1 MIQLTMGSVFD
12 TDCGSEIDS
21 DSDCE
26 YFVASSSEEDSD
38 GDYGLS
44 LHIQELIESA
54 KTAKSDK
61 ASKVVAPKKSTCSI
75 CLGKMT
81 KGTKLRCGHIVHT
94 DCYVEW
100 IDSNY
105 KCPECNKIE
114 DDVQAYRES
123 RDIEYT
129 KKQYDTTTAEH
140 TTVFCIECGSKSRQ
154 LKDKLRN
161 QCYECKTYNTINL

>member
-1 MIQLTMGSVFD
+1 MGSVFD
-12 TDCGSEIDS
+12 TGCDSEI

-54 KTAKSDK
+54 KTKSAKSNK
-61 ASKVVAPKKSTCSI
+61 TNKVVDPKKSTCSI

-94 DCYVEW
+94 DCYAEW
-100 IDSNY
+100 IDSNH

-129 KKQYDTTTAEH
+129 KKRYDTTTAEH
-140 TTVFCIECGSKSRQ
+140 TIVFCIECGSKSRQ

-161 QCYECKTYNTINL
+161 QCCECESYNTINL